1 MFRRLASFFL
11 QYIRQVHRILGG
23 LKVKTMMF
31 KKTALMFAAF
41 ILAIGVFSN
50 ASIGAA
56 VDYSGGLLDGKQLYN
71 SGGFTGGSLIGTEA
85 TDNNA
90 NTSFLVDKSTPGP
103 TGTLDHIYYDFDSPQ
118 TVVSYRL
125 KADKST
131 NIVIELLDNQ
141 GNYITYFPVSTT
153 DGSLVTLPVAADGV
167 SKISL
172 VNTNANSTVKVFE
185 FNAYAPEPQPQPE
198 QPSGN
203 RAIMVVTMTTGLEKE
218 FDLSMQEVNSFIDWY
233 ETKQAGSGKA
243 SYAIDKHDNNKG
255 PFKSRKDYILFDR
268 VLTFEVSEY

>member
-1 MFRRLASFFL
+1 MFRRLDKLHST
-11 QYIRQVHRILGG
+11 IEVGNVHNNLRGIH
-23 LKVKTMMF
+23 VKTTFF
-31 KKTALMFAAF
+31 KKIVLMIGAF
-41 ILAIGVFSN
+41 ILALSVVPN
-50 ASIGAA
+50 ASVKAA

-85 TDNNA
+85 TDNNE

-131 NIVIELLDNQ
+131 NIVIELLDSQ
-141 GNYITYFPVSTT
+141 GNYVTYFQVSTT
-153 DGSLVTLPVAADGV
+153 DGSLVTLPVPADGV

-172 VNTNANSTVKVFE
+172 VNTNANSTLKVFE
-185 FNAYAPEPQPQPE
+185 FNAYTPEPQPE